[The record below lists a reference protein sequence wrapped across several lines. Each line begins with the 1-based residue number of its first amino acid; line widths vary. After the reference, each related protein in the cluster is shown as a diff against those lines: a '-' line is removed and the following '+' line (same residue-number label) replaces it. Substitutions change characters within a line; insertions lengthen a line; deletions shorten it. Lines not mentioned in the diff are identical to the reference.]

1 MYRIN
6 KMTNRINRYLNLN
19 DMDAY
24 IKEFYEAYEM
34 CMYALYL
41 KKNPKYSNIR
51 IPVIIYSDVMD
62 YRYNIRNCSGAV
74 NTLYD
79 NENDAVICSYS
90 SIEEMVADGW
100 KLD

>member
-1 MYRIN
+1 
-6 KMTNRINRYLNLN
+6 
-19 DMDAY
+19 MDAY